1 MTEKD
6 KFVMC
11 VVVIKHRTSCVCVC
25 VCVCD
30 REIDEGE
37 RFEDVF
43 LLLCEFSNWVEDRVT
58 NTTGIVSLIE
68 L

>member
-37 RFEDVF
+37 RFEDIFFFWFVN
-43 LLLCEFSNWVEDRVT
+43 LA
-58 NTTGIVSLIE
+58 TG
-68 L
+68 

>member
-1 MTEKD
+1 MTMTEKD

-11 VVVIKHRTSCVCVC
+11 VMVIKHRTSCVCVC
-25 VCVCD
+25 E

-37 RFEDVF
+37 RFEDIFF
-43 LLLCEFSNWVEDRVT
+43 LVCEFSNLVEDRVT
-58 NTTGIVSLIE
+58 NIIGIVSLIE